1 MKEYSGQ
8 KICEKIFEY
17 TELRN
22 LKTLEIGCGTG
33 RISSILSTKTNL
45 LVAIDPDENAIRK
58 ARANAPG
65 VDFRIGSGEALNFP
79 TAYFDIVIYTLS
91 LHHQDSQKALSEAM
105 RVLKT
110 GGKIL
115 VIEPIPEGE
124 VEIILSFLHNENK
137 EKAFAQNCIN
147 KSGLKIVNS
156 EDFLTDWVFEN
167 KIDLFNSVFEYYD
180 MPFDYAIAKEISNFL
195 GEKIN
200 SNPIVCEDKMI
211 IQSLEVKNLKG

>member
-17 TELRN
+17 TELKN
-22 LKTLEIGCGTG
+22 LKILEIGCGTG

-45 LVAIDPDENAIRK
+45 LVAIDPDENAIKK
-58 ARANAPG
+58 ARANVSG
-65 VDFRIGSGEALNFP
+65 IDFRIGSGEALDFP
-79 TAYFDIVIYTLS
+79 AAFFDIVIFTLS
-91 LHHQDSQKALSEAM
+91 LHHQDSQKALNEAT

-124 VEIILSFLHNENK
+124 IEIIFSFLHNENK
-137 EKAFAQNCIN
+137 EKYFAQNCIDM
-147 KSGLKIVNS
+147 SGLKIGKS
-156 EDFLTDWVFEN
+156 EVFTSDWVFEN

-180 MPFDYAIAKEISNFL
+180 MPFDYDTTKEISNFL

-200 SNPIVCEDKMI
+200 SDPIVCEDKMI
-211 IQSLEVKNLKG
+211 IQILEVET